1 MPSELRFC
9 RNCGYRLGE
18 GPAEYTETVR
28 FQDGRPIASAGNP
41 ADGFAGGFPPAY
53 ESPGQMAP
61 VVGGAVCRRK
71 KRLSGMTWIFF
82 AVILFFSGS
91 ALLSLF
97 VPRFNRGGPQF
108 GIPASPRSYVGVNGF
123 ENTEG
128 GVTFDSV
135 DAPGGPA
142 DKAELVGG
150 DVITTFDGQQITSDD
165 QIMDLLKATPIGK
178 TVDVVFIRDGV
189 TKSTKLTTISKA
201 DFDQLVRTFRSR
213 AEGQG
218 QLGINDRKVVT
229 VLDSKI
235 RGVWVKVDGGRAAAL
250 AGMKDDDVVI
260 EIDGIPIRTVAEFTA
275 RIRRAVP
282 YSTVP
287 IKIVRAGETLTIP
300 VKMGRQ

>member
-28 FQDGRPIASAGNP
+28 FQDGRPMASANNL

-97 VPRFNRGGPQF
+97 VPQFRREGSQF
-108 GIPASPRSYVGVNGF
+108 GTAAPRSYVGVNGF

-150 DVITTFDGQQITSDD
+150 DVITTFDGQQITSGG
-165 QIMDLLKATPIGK
+165 QMKDLLQNTPIGK

-189 TKSTKLTTISKA
+189 TKATKLTTISKA
-201 DFDQLVRTFRSR
+201 DFDQLVKTFRSR

-287 IKIVRAGETLTIP
+287 IKIVRDGETLTIQ